1 MISKY
6 QNNIKKTWDV
16 MKEIIGKSKFRI
28 KKLSHRIV
36 INEKEIIDEK
46 TIAEKLYHLFINIG
60 PRLASKIPVS
70 HTHFE

>member
-1 MISKY
+1 
-6 QNNIKKTWDV
+6 

-46 TIAEKLYHLFINIG
+46 TIVYKYWTKTSFKNT
-60 PRLASKIPVS
+60 SVKY
-70 HTHFE
+70 TF

>member
-1 MISKY
+1 
-6 QNNIKKTWDV
+6 

-46 TIAEKLYHLFINIG
+46 TIAEKLLTLVYKYWTKTSFKNTG
-60 PRLASKIPVS
+60 VKY
-70 HTHFE
+70 TF